1 MARRKTEP
9 EALPRR
15 EVILSEAAA
24 LFARKGVAATTV
36 REIAD
41 ASGILAGSIYH
52 WFGSKE
58 DLVDEI
64 LAAAMRDLTAWH
76 DEAFA
81 LARTPGQRLRGLVH
95 AAFRTIESHPDAC
108 TVYVRDYAYL
118 ATLPRFAHLAAD
130 GTRARDL
137 WLTTLQEGITTGE
150 FRADLDPELVYRY
163 LAYPL
168 WLTAGWK
175 SGSGRTLDELEEQF
189 TALVLEGVSPRG

>member
-15 EVILSEAAA
+15 EVILSEAAT
-24 LFARKGVAATTV
+24 LFARKGVVASTI

-41 ASGILAGSIYH
+41 ASGILAGSLYH

-58 DLVDEI
+58 DLIDEI
-64 LAAAMRDLTAWH
+64 LTAAMRDLSGWY

-81 LARTPGQRLRGLVH
+81 DARNSSDRLRGLVH
-95 AAFRTIESHPDAC
+95 AAFLTIEHHPDAA
-108 TVYVRDYAYL
+108 TMYVRDYAYL
-118 ATLPRFAHLAAD
+118 ATLPRFAHLAVD
-130 GTRARDL
+130 GMRVRDL
-137 WLTTLQEGITTGE
+137 WLDTLREGIESGE

-175 SGSGRTLDELEEQF
+175 SGTDRTLPELEAQF
-189 TALVLEGVSPRG
+189 TALVLEGVTPRN